1 MPPIPEAPPDL
12 DADCPR
18 EQDALLPRRHSSAVS
33 LTSTVRHGGREEW
46 PAHRL
51 VRGRLTLK
59 GTPSHSNAIL
69 AACSIR
75 NGTLSMVKQ
84 PASSPGNMSDPS
96 AVLAEVPVDQL
107 AVGLLKGRTDMMMLA
122 TLHKGRMYDEIY
134 CVAAGQSK
142 RNQWIAVFR
151 RMGVPVFDVSEG
163 TENARELR
171 R

>member
-12 DADCPR
+12 DADCPW

-33 LTSTVRHGGREEW
+33 LASTVRHGGREEW
-46 PAHRL
+46 L
-51 VRGRLTLK
+51 RGRLTLK
-59 GTPSHSNAIL
+59 ATPSHSNAIL
-69 AACSIR
+69 AECSIK
-75 NGTLSMVKQ
+75 NGTLSMAKQ

-134 CVAAGQSK
+134 CVAAGQAK

-171 R
+171 L